1 MSDHFTIKI
10 PKPRVTLYGLLVTA
24 IVAWGAYSIFW
35 KKPDMP
41 KHALVLPPAPVAPSL
56 SAIARQAACVSS
68 PGPAASVTAALA
80 QANHETVAQV
90 GHELNARARCL
101 APAQPAAAG
110 AKP

>member
-10 PKPRVTLYGLLVTA
+10 PKPRITLYGLLVTA
-24 IVAWGAYSIFW
+24 IVAWGAYSMLW
-35 KKPDMP
+35 KKPDLP

>member
-10 PKPRVTLYGLLVTA
+10 PKPRITLYGLLVTA
-24 IVAWGAYSIFW
+24 IVAWGAYSMLW
-35 KKPDMP
+35 KKPDLP

-68 PGPAASVTAALA
+68 PAPAASVTAALA

>member
-1 MSDHFTIKI
+1 MSDHFNIKI
-10 PKPRVTLYGLLVTA
+10 PKPRITLYGLLVTA
-24 IVAWGAYSIFW
+24 IVAWGAYSILW
-35 KKPDMP
+35 KPDMP

-56 SAIARQAACVSS
+56 SAIARQATCVSS

-80 QANHETVAQV
+80 QANHETLAQL

-101 APAQPAAAG
+101 APAQPASAG

>member
-10 PKPRVTLYGLLVTA
+10 PKPRITLYGLLVAA

-35 KKPDMP
+35 NKPDMP
-41 KHALVLPPAPVAPSL
+41 KHTLVLPPTPVAPSL

-68 PGPAASVTAALA
+68 PGPAASVTTALA
-80 QANHETVAQV
+80 QANHKTAAQL
-90 GHELNARARCL
+90 GHGLDARARCP
-101 APAQPAAAG
+101 APAQPASAG